1 MTLQQLTYFVASV
14 RYGSLSA
21 AAEALHIA
29 QPSLSE
35 QIRRLEREL
44 GVPLFIRTNRR
55 LILTEAGELLL
66 PRAQATLAAAEDARD
81 SVRGVRAIEGGT
93 VAFGTFSSA
102 GHLILEELIATFH
115 ARHPQVD
122 IRIVGL
128 NSSEVADAVRDGRL
142 EAGLVALPVDDR
154 GLDVGRVAWT
164 VEAVYLTA
172 EPARAVRPP
181 GAGELARARLILP
194 EARWGNSDPTRNQLL
209 ERLQGAGL
217 ALTPA
222 IEVESPALA
231 LSLAARGL
239 GDTIASRALARS
251 VGLDER
257 LHAVSLDPPL
267 YETFS
272 FITRRGAHLS
282 PATRA
287 LVELASEQLR
297 RLPHAAD

>member
-1 MTLQQLTYFVASV
+1 VTLQQLTYFVAAV
-14 RYGSLSA
+14 RLGSLSA

-35 QIRRLEREL
+35 QIRRLEGEL
-44 GVPLFIRTNRR
+44 GVPLFVRTNRR
-55 LILTEAGELLL
+55 LVLTEAGALLL
-66 PRAQATLAAAEDARD
+66 PRAQATLAAAGEARD
-81 SVRGVRAIEGGT
+81 SVRGVRAIESGT

-102 GHLILEELIATFH
+102 GHLILEELIAAFH
-115 ARHPQVD
+115 ARYPLVD

-154 GLDVGRVAWT
+154 GLDVGRAAWT
-164 VEAVYLTA
+164 VEAVYLSAEASRTA
-172 EPARAVRPP
+172 RPP
-181 GAGELARARLILP
+181 AARELAAARLILP

-217 ALTPA
+217 ALAPA

-239 GDTIASRALARS
+239 GDTIASRALVRS
-251 VGLDER
+251 LGLADA

-267 YETFS
+267 YEAFS

-287 LVELASEQLR
+287 LVGLAAEQLR
-297 RLPHAAD
+297 RLPSRHD